1 MMQFEEII
9 PYEAEDPERNPI
21 EELDDDLDD
30 HDSGSVYEEDE
41 EQWNQDE
48 VDLLQ
53 YPNPMNFG
61 RDPIAERLESL
72 YM

>member
-48 VDLLQ
+48 VDLL
-53 YPNPMNFG
+53 
-61 RDPIAERLESL
+61 
-72 YM
+72 